1 MSGGRYC
8 EGGRRTRAELRQRQV
23 RQGESPRSW
32 QAPAMSP
39 STERQLRLIR
49 RFGAVME
56 AAGLPFWLF
65 GGWGLD
71 ARLGRITREHDDIE
85 FWVEREQG
93 GRSKSVLVEAG
104 AVVLPTQPE
113 EESREYTWD
122 DVLFSTAYFDRRE
135 TARSNS
141 KAGGR
146 IGTFLSSPL
155 QGLRH
160 PRWPCGADD
169 ERDRHAR
176 HEGAVPESPQWS
188 PLAGQRPEGRRGPP
202 RPRDGNRLSLGD
214 QDRTPRPEDA
224 AAR

>member
-1 MSGGRYC
+1 M
-8 EGGRRTRAELRQRQV
+8 RTRAGQVAVSALLLSAAGDEPRASRQPLPRPSTSCTGRSSAASSRVILRSWPRSKRSCASVSSVRPELRQGQV
-23 RQGESPRSW
+23 RRGESPRSW

-155 QGLRH
+155 
-160 PRWPCGADD
+160 A
-169 ERDRHAR
+169 
-176 HEGAVPESPQWS
+176 
-188 PLAGQRPEGRRGPP
+188 
-202 RPRDGNRLSLGD
+202 
-214 QDRTPRPEDA
+214 RTPASSTAMRC
-224 AAR
+224 RR